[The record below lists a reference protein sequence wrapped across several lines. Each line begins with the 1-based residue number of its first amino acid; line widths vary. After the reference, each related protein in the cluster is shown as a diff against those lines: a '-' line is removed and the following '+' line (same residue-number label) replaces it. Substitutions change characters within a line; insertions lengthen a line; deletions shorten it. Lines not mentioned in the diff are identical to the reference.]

1 MEIEGIVQHTLAG
14 LYVRHERAK
23 NDVDLCE
30 REIHKWHQVRMIHAN
45 EEVQHAIQ
53 GLTSIRQ
60 LVTGETHIKYF
71 LAVKPEDIYT
81 FMGFH
86 LDSIQ
91 FYMDL
96 RTQCEGTNRKPE
108 REAELNLSISD
119 C

>member
-1 MEIEGIVQHTLAG
+1 MEIEGIVQHSLAG
-14 LYVRHERAK
+14 LYVRYERAK
-23 NDVDLCE
+23 DDLGLCE
-30 REIHKWHQVRMIHAN
+30 SEIHKWHQVRMIHAN

-60 LVTGETHIKYF
+60 LVTATTHMKNFLGSTPDETF
-71 LAVKPEDIYT
+71 L
-81 FMGFH
+81 FNGFH

-96 RTQCEGTNRKPE
+96 RSKCEGTNRRPE

>member
-1 MEIEGIVQHTLAG
+1 MEIEGIVQHSLAG

-23 NDVDLCE
+23 EDLNLCE
-30 REIHKWHQVRMIHAN
+30 SEIHKWHQIRMIHAN

-53 GLTSIRQ
+53 GLKSIRQ
-60 LVTGETHIKYF
+60 LVTAATHMKDF
-71 LAVKPEDIYT
+71 LASTPEETFT

-96 RTQCEGTNRKPE
+96 RTQCEGTNRPPE

>member
-1 MEIEGIVQHTLAG
+1 MEIEGIVQHSLAG
-14 LYVRHERAK
+14 LYVRHERACD
-23 NDVDLCE
+23 DVQLCE
-30 REIHKWHQVRMIHAN
+30 SEIYKWKEILMIHAN

-60 LVTGETHIKYF
+60 LVTGATHMKDF

-108 REAELNLSISD
+108 REAEVNLSISD